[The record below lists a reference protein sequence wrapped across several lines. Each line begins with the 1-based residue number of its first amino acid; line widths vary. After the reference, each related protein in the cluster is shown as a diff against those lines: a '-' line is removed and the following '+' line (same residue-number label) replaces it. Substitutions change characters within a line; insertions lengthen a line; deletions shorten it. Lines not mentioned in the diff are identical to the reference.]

1 MWFWVV
7 WLVAGLL
14 LVGLEVHSQAFFAIF
29 LAAGAFAATIVSAV
43 GLPIWLSAIV
53 FAGVSLGGT
62 LLIRP
67 PLTLWAQR
75 HMAPRLQMPGA
86 SDSLIGSQA
95 LTVDA
100 VGDVNHP
107 GHARL
112 AGENYLAVTTAPGGL
127 AAQTPVKVVEIRGT
141 TLVVM
146 PLTGG

>member
-14 LVGLEVHSQAFFAIF
+14 LVGLEAHAQAFYAIF
-29 LAAGAFAATIVSAV
+29 LALGAFAATIVSAI

-53 FAGVSLGGT
+53 FAGVALGGT

-67 PLTLWAQR
+67 PLLHWAQR
-75 HMAPRLQMPGA
+75 RGAPPLQMPGA
-86 SDSLIGSQA
+86 SDNLIGSQA
-95 LTVDA
+95 LTVDP
-100 VGDVNHP
+100 VGDEHHP

-112 AGENYLAVTTAPGGL
+112 AGENYLAVTRAPGGV
-127 AAQTPVKVVEIRGT
+127 AAQTAVTVVEIRGT